1 MRNQRYYFDDWIFI
15 IINYTEMQQTWTE
28 IIKATGVIEIRDLPE
43 FALNLRT
50 EVSIHIYKF
59 YITVLKLKD

>member
-1 MRNQRYYFDDWIFI
+1 
-15 IINYTEMQQTWTE
+15 MQQTWTE
-28 IIKATGVIEIRDLPE
+28 IIKATGVKEIRDLPE
-43 FALNLRT
+43 FPLNLRN